1 MKKVYFAIILVIGCF
16 LFSGCSNIKE
26 INLNELQSKLKNKE
40 TFILEVMRTNC
51 SHCKS
56 FGPKFD
62 EVLKQN
68 KIKAYKI
75 DIDKMSDKEKA
86 TFDGIIYVSGTP
98 NVVFI
103 KNGKELERYTR
114 IDGDIGKS
122 TIEKKLKDA
131 GFIK

>member
-1 MKKVYFAIILVIGCF
+1 MKKVYLLIILVIGCF
-16 LFSGCSNIKE
+16 LFTGCSNIKE
-26 INLNELQSKLKNKE
+26 INLTTLQEKMNNKE

-51 SHCKS
+51 SHCQT

-62 EVLKQN
+62 EVLKNN

-75 DIDKMSDKEKA
+75 DTEKMSKKEKA
-86 TFDGIIYVSGTP
+86 KFDGIIYVSGTP

-103 KNGKELERYTR
+103 KNGKEMDRYTR
-114 IDGDIGKS
+114 IDGDVGKS
-122 TIEKKLKDA
+122 TIEEKLKAA